1 MKMNTFRFACYF
13 FNNLANWLTVTV
25 DTVWREA
32 YNEDSHELCETHKFK
47 KLKYFSRRMIIR
59 KKGCPYGTHRVIS
72 PKGVL
77 PQPADVIDNT
87 MEIYDNEVLIDVKTL
102 NIDSASFTEIER
114 RAGGDVEE
122 IKKTMLG
129 IVAKAGKHK
138 NPWTG
143 SGGMLIG
150 TVKEIGPAYEGD
162 LKVGDKIATLV
173 SLSLTPLVIEEIL
186 EVRPEIDQVD
196 IKGQAILF
204 QSGIYAK
211 LPEDMPEG
219 LALSALDVAG
229 APAQTAKLVKPGQ
242 TVLVI
247 GGGGKSGLLCLYE
260 AKKRAGVTGK
270 VICAAGSQKS
280 EDRARKLDLADEY
293 FHLDATDAVGMYNKI
308 MELTDGELCDIVIN
322 NVNIEN
328 TEMASILACKDD
340 GLVYFFSMATSF
352 TKAALGAEGVGKD
365 VNMIIGNGY
374 TKGHAAITL
383 QCLREH
389 EGLRNLFAEMYS

>member
-1 MKMNTFRFACYF
+1 M
-13 FNNLANWLTVTV
+13 
-25 DTVWREA
+25 E
-32 YNEDSHELCETHKFK
+32 FK
-47 KLKYFSRRMIIR
+47 KGDI
-59 KKGCPYGTHRVIS
+59 YGTHRVIE

-77 PQPADVIDNT
+77 PQPADVVDNN
-87 MEIYDNEVLIDVKTL
+87 MEIYDNEVLIDVHTL
-102 NIDSASFTEIER
+102 NIGSASFTEIER
-114 RAGGDVEE
+114 RAGGDTAEIEKIILNIVE
-122 IKKTMLG
+122 TT
-129 IVAKAGKHK
+129 GKHK

-150 TVKEIGPAYEGD
+150 TVKEIGPAYVGD

-186 EVRPEIDQVD
+186 EMRPAIDQVD

-204 QSGIYAK
+204 QSGIYAV
-211 LPEDMPEG
+211 LPDDMPEG

-229 APAQTAKLVKPGQ
+229 APAQAAKLVQSGMK
-242 TVLVI
+242 VLII

-260 AKKRAGVTGK
+260 AKKRAGVTGL
-270 VICAAGSQKS
+270 VVCAAGSQKS

-293 FHLDATDAVGMYNKI
+293 FHMDATDAVGMYNKA
-308 MELTDGELCDIVIN
+308 MELTNGELFDLVIN
-322 NVNIEN
+322 CVNIEN

-340 GLVYFFSMATSF
+340 GTVYFFSMATSF

-383 QCLREH
+383 QVLREH
-389 EGLRNLFAEMYS
+389 EGLRELFREMYS

>member
-1 MKMNTFRFACYF
+1 M
-13 FNNLANWLTVTV
+13 
-25 DTVWREA
+25 E
-32 YNEDSHELCETHKFK
+32 FK
-47 KLKYFSRRMIIR
+47 KGDI
-59 KKGCPYGTHRVIS
+59 YGTHRVIE

-77 PQPADVIDNT
+77 PQPADVVDNN
-87 MEIYDNEVLIDVKTL
+87 MEIYDNEVLIDVHTL

-114 RAGGDVEE
+114 RAGGDTAEIEKIILNIVE
-122 IKKTMLG
+122 TT
-129 IVAKAGKHK
+129 GKHK

-150 TVKEIGPAYEGD
+150 TVKEIGPAYVGD

-186 EVRPEIDQVD
+186 EMRPAIDQVD

-204 QSGIYAK
+204 QSGIYAV
-211 LPEDMPEG
+211 LPDDMPEG

-229 APAQTAKLVKPGQ
+229 APAQAAKLVQSGMK
-242 TVLVI
+242 VLII

-260 AKKRAGVTGK
+260 AKKRAGVTGL
-270 VICAAGSQKS
+270 VVCAAGSQKS

-293 FHLDATDAVGMYNKI
+293 FHMDATDAVGMYNKA
-308 MELTDGELCDIVIN
+308 MELTNGELFDLVIN
-322 NVNIEN
+322 CVNIEN

-340 GLVYFFSMATSF
+340 GTVYFFSMATSF

-383 QCLREH
+383 QVLREH
-389 EGLRNLFAEMYS
+389 EGLRELFREMYS

>member
-1 MKMNTFRFACYF
+1 M
-13 FNNLANWLTVTV
+13 
-25 DTVWREA
+25 
-32 YNEDSHELCETHKFK
+32 
-47 KLKYFSRRMIIR
+47 

-102 NIDSASFTEIER
+102 NVDSASFTEIVR
-114 RAGGDVEE
+114 RSCNGKKPTDDLTAEDIQA
-122 IKKTMLG
+122 IKDTMLG

-150 TVKEIGPAYEGD
+150 TVKEIGPAYVGD

-186 EVRPEIDQVD
+186 EMRPAIDQVD

-204 QSGIYAK
+204 QSGIYAV
-211 LPEDMPEG
+211 LPEDMEEG

-229 APAQTAKLVKPGQ
+229 APAQAAKLVQSGQ
-242 TVLVI
+242 KVLVI

-260 AKKRAGVTGK
+260 AKKRAGVTGL
-270 VICAAGSQKS
+270 VVCAAGSQKS
-280 EDRARKLDLADEY
+280 EDRARSLDLADAY
-293 FHLDATDAVGMYNKI
+293 FHLDATDAVSMYNKA
-308 MELTDGELCDIVIN
+308 MELTDGELFDVVIN
-322 NVNIEN
+322 CVNIEN
-328 TEMASILACKDD
+328 TEMASILATKDE
-340 GLVYFFSMATSF
+340 GTVYFFSMATSF

-365 VNMIIGNGY
+365 VNMIVGNGY

-389 EGLRNLFAEMYS
+389 EGLRNLFKEMYA